1 MYCLLR
7 KRPFF
12 LLLLNISKVI
22 VFATFC
28 QKNVHAGKNIHS
40 FHLPSVFKQ
49 GSDVRNRE
57 ISFAV
62 KYPGDIK
69 IDASWEVD
77 HKKPKARKLRITLYD
92 QEGNSLISKKDV
104 SPVHLVYEYTE
115 EHFKK
120 AKYLGNTFRIEILKS
135 PFKTINGSVKIITP
149 SKKVIQEK
157 DPINARGPFGTL
169 VEEEKEEESE
179 N

>member
-1 MYCLLR
+1 M
-7 KRPFF
+7 
-12 LLLLNISKVI
+12 
-22 VFATFC
+22 
-28 QKNVHAGKNIHS
+28 
-40 FHLPSVFKQ
+40 
-49 GSDVRNRE
+49 
-57 ISFAV
+57 
-62 KYPGDIK
+62 
-69 IDASWEVD
+69 D
-77 HKKPKARKLRITLYD
+77 HKKPLVRKLRITLYD

>member
-1 MYCLLR
+1 MLI
-7 KRPFF
+7 KEKNIF
-12 LLLLNISKVI
+12 LFSLTIAMVI

>member
-7 KRPFF
+7 KGTFF
-12 LLLLNISKVI
+12 LLLLNISVVI

-28 QKNVHAGKNIHS
+28 QKNVLAGKNVHS

-57 ISFAV
+57 ISFDV

-69 IDASWEVD
+69 VDASWEPGE
-77 HKKPKARKLRITLYD
+77 KELTITIYD
-92 QEGNSLISKKDV
+92 QEGKSLMSKKDV
-104 SPVHLVYEYTE
+104 SPVRLVYTYTQ
-115 EHFKK
+115 EHFNK
-120 AKYLGNTFRIEILKS
+120 ARFLGNSFRVGISQS
-135 PFKTINGSVKIITP
+135 PFETINGSVKIITP
-149 SKKVIQEK
+149 GKKATQEE

-169 VEEEKEEESE
+169 VEEETEDDSE